1 MMDELDLDRAIDAAT
16 RAMVARE
23 PSRALD
29 YRVMARVKNEA
40 TPVPQ
45 RFVSATAVVAAV
57 VCAAIAVVL
66 VYRMPF
72 DFPPLP
78 APRTVAIAQPLKAVA
93 APATVWHDAAA
104 TRRVARASIGTRA
117 AVPTQLPSNDVS
129 GIEPLETQPITFAA
143 VEVPQ
148 LESEATTIDSLDL
161 EPLTIEPLAAS
172 ND

>member
-1 MMDELDLDRAIDAAT
+1 MMDELDLDRAIDAAA

-40 TPVPQ
+40 TPVPR
-45 RFVSATAVVAAV
+45 RFVSAAAVVAAV

-66 VYRMPF
+66 AYRTPL
-72 DFPPLP
+72 DTPPLP
-78 APRTVAIAQPLKAVA
+78 ASRTVAIAQPLKAVA
-93 APATVWHDAAA
+93 APTVWHDTAA
-104 TRRVARASIGTRA
+104 TQRVARASIGVRA
-117 AVPTQLPSNDVS
+117 AVTRQLPSNDVS
-129 GIEPLETQPITFAA
+129 GIEPLETQPISFAA

-148 LESEATTIDSLDL
+148 LEREATTIDSLDL